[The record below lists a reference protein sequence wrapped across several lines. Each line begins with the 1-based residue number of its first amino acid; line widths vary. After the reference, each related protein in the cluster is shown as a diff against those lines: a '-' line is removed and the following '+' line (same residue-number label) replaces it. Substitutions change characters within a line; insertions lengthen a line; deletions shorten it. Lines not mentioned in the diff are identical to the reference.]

1 VVFPKPRRRTINITI
16 NSDGTVTANAGCN
29 DYQGTWTVT
38 GLYDEHTTAFF
49 DPNDGQAIVFED
61 LAWGDKV
68 CEDEDVMILERKILD
83 ILENTARWVQIE
95 GNLSLRD
102 SEGKFL
108 LEAAAAWP
116 ESANLRHED
125 SDSRCGRGAHMLAG
139 GGEHIDSLMLSSC
152 RRVDRTGV
160 SHALSRTG
168 SY

>member
-1 VVFPKPRRRTINITI
+1 
-16 NSDGTVTANAGCN
+16 
-29 DYQGTWTVT
+29 
-38 GLYDEHTTAFF
+38 
-49 DPNDGQAIVFED
+49 
-61 LAWGDKV
+61 
-68 CEDEDVMILERKILD
+68 MILERKILD
-83 ILENTARWVQIE
+83 ILENIARWVQIE